1 MTLFCGFGRN
11 CSYICERE
19 ITQLIMTIM
28 KRLSLIIALT
38 MLAMASQAQ
47 LLWKVN
53 GSSLARPSYILG
65 TYHLAPVSML
75 DEIPGFDQAL
85 EGCDVVVGELDKEEM
100 KNPGGL
106 MSLASTMMAPADSTL
121 DKLFTPQELQVI
133 EQVFNKYCGAIGL
146 PFSLLG
152 RLKPEA
158 VNMLITQMRVSAL
171 DTDNTN
177 YIDMGVQYR
186 GAKLGRPSMGLE
198 TMREQAELMFN
209 SPIAEQAK
217 RLLEACE
224 DDDVQDE
231 MSQALKQAYM
241 SQDLVKLEEV
251 FRQSAGD
258 NWGDARMDALLTH
271 RNINWVE
278 KLVKIMPERACL
290 VCVGAGHLLGDK
302 GLLQLLRDQGYTV
315 EPVQ

>member
-1 MTLFCGFGRN
+1 
-11 CSYICERE
+11 
-19 ITQLIMTIM
+19 MTIM

-224 DDDVQDE
+224 DDDAQDE

>member
-1 MTLFCGFGRN
+1 
-11 CSYICERE
+11 
-19 ITQLIMTIM
+19 MTIM

>member
-1 MTLFCGFGRN
+1 
-11 CSYICERE
+11 
-19 ITQLIMTIM
+19 MTIM
-28 KRLSLIIALT
+28 KRLSWIIALT